1 MEDRL
6 SMFRP
11 WLRGLPL
18 IVAAMALGIMA
29 ARKYLSYVTPMY
41 ESTVKL
47 RLADA
52 KEGVPDANLYKD
64 LDVFV
69 TSNKIGVEMEVMKS
83 QVLLDKV
90 FDQLDFDLEMCRV
103 GDIRS
108 VELYGNS
115 PITLHYS
122 AVNDKARDR
131 NFELIMHDTSLFTL
145 KMPDGTTEFQGR
157 TGTVLHT
164 PMLDLL
170 VTAND
175 SVLLKNPGIKVA
187 DRYKFRVFSRK
198 KLYSS
203 VLKNLDIVAVD
214 KDVAVLRLSYKSPNP
229 AKAAALINKLAE
241 VYIQD
246 YIETKYK
253 AAHVTVNF
261 LDDQIDGV
269 VTKLAGAENQ
279 IQAYRDQN
287 SITNIRQE
295 TETDLRK
302 ISQLKIQQ
310 TNMRM
315 NFEAIQ
321 ELERYVRSGQ
331 DRFLELAPN
340 FEAFTD
346 LLSTEMV
353 KKIKTLQSEKKD
365 LQLTYTDEDD
375 RVKVIDA
382 KIADLTRYLTE
393 SITNTRKNL
402 EIKTRNLDND
412 IEAAEQVFIGVPGK
426 EKMLNILDREF
437 QIYQQS
443 YNFLNEKK
451 IEAEIAQAAKMAFHR
466 IITPAYIADEPV
478 SPNKTVITIVAAML
492 AMFGAIFLIF
502 MVHLLKAKV
511 NDLKSIETV
520 SALPVV
526 MLTPKLRTDAA
537 REQHFLKEAIQLEL
551 KGMVGPGKVLC
562 ISGYRGEEGAV
573 YNALHLCKA
582 FVQQG
587 RKVLLVDAENQLK
600 ADSTEL
606 NGFDYTTLVDPVFL
620 RSTMESMREWV
631 EQRRAQYDQ
640 VVILNEALTNP
651 RIALLLMSVADAN
664 LMVLDARLTPRR
676 RITEASLL
684 NEEFAL
690 PRMGFVV
697 NRHAYYPGVLEEW
710 AQFIRKIVKKQV
722 KK

>member
-18 IVAAMALGIMA
+18 IVVAMTLGVMA

-83 QVLLDKV
+83 QVLLNKV
-90 FDQLDFDLEMCRV
+90 LDQLDFDLEMHRV

-115 PITLHYS
+115 PINLHYS
-122 AVNDKARDR
+122 AVNEKALDRD
-131 NFELIMHDTSLFTL
+131 FELIMHDTSLFTL
-145 KMPDGTTEFQGR
+145 KMPGSATTFQGR
-157 TGTVLHT
+157 AGTVLHT
-164 PMLDLL
+164 PLLDLL

-175 SVLLKNPGIKVA
+175 SVMHNNPGIKVA
-187 DRYKFRVFSRK
+187 DRYKFQIFSRK

-229 AKAAALINKLAE
+229 VKAAALINKLAE

-279 IQAYRDQN
+279 IQAYRDRN
-287 SITNIRQE
+287 GITNIRQE

-315 NFEAIQ
+315 NLEAIQ
-321 ELERYVRSGQ
+321 ELERYVHSGQ

-365 LQLTYTDEDD
+365 LQLIYTNEDD

-402 EIKTRNLDND
+402 EIKTRNLDSD
-412 IEAAEQVFIGVPGK
+412 IEAAEQVFIGVPEK

-466 IITPAYIADEPV
+466 IITPAYVADEPV
-478 SPNKTVITIVAAML
+478 SPNRTVITIVAALL

-502 MVHLLKAKV
+502 IVHLLKAKV
-511 NDLKSIETV
+511 NDLKNIETM
-520 SALPVV
+520 SAVPVV
-526 MLTPKLRTDAA
+526 MLTPKLRTDTA

-551 KGMVGPGKVLC
+551 KGMLGTGHVLC
-562 ISGYRGEEGAV
+562 INGYRAEEGAA
-573 YNALHLCKA
+573 YNALHLCRA

-587 RKVLLVDAENQLK
+587 RKVLLVDAEKQIPPSL
-600 ADSTEL
+600 ATY
-606 NGFDYTTLVDPVFL
+606 NGLDYITLEDPLFL
-620 RSTMESMREWV
+620 RSTMESMRGWIA
-631 EQRRAQYDQ
+631 QHRAQYDQ
-640 VVILNEALTNP
+640 VVVLNEALKNP

-684 NEEFAL
+684 NEEFGL
-690 PRMGFVV
+690 PQMGFVV

-710 AQFIRKIVKKQV
+710 VQYTRKMIKKYF